1 MLEFLTSPLVLQM
14 TGLAACG
21 LILLR
26 GGLGALDW
34 WQRRRQQADYELQRR
49 EVLQQ
54 RIERARWNAQRAR
67 KLSEWRWEGH
77 RKFVVER
84 KVVENALGDVCSLYL
99 RPHDNRPLPEFK
111 PGQFLTFKLA
121 IPGQRGQ
128 VVRCYSLSNAFQA
141 DASKTGY
148 RISVKRL
155 EGGVCSNYFHNTLEV
170 GDILDAEAP
179 RGSFYLDME
188 HRWPVVL
195 FAGGVGVTP
204 MLSMLEALH
213 AERQSRRPVWLF
225 YGVRSP
231 AELIQRER
239 LEAIAHQNPAIEVWF
254 CYSQPDTAT
263 LAMIRRA
270 HTPGNNEPVRHFA
283 RRVKVSWVFRDVL
296 PKAVIETA
304 HFYTCGPPPMMEALQ
319 SDLTAQ
325 GVPLERCHTEA
336 FGPASVSS
344 SQRKAAAES
353 GVGFRV
359 VFARSGKKLHWS
371 GNARNL
377 LELAEQNGVALN
389 SGCRV
394 GACSDCKVAVRSGS
408 VSYATPP
415 NARIE
420 PGTCLTCQAVP
431 AADLILDA

>member
-1 MLEFLTSPLVLQM
+1 MLEFLASPLVLQI

-21 LILLR
+21 LILCR
-26 GGLGALDW
+26 GGLGILDW
-34 WQRRRQQADYELQRR
+34 WRRSKRQAVYERRRLE
-49 EVLQQ
+49 ELQQ
-54 RIERARWNAQRAR
+54 RIERARWSAQRAR
-67 KLSEWRWEGH
+67 KLSEWRWEGA

-84 KVVENALGDVCSLYL
+84 KVIDNEQGDVCSLYL

-111 PGQFLTFKLA
+111 PGQFLTFKLG
-121 IPGQRGQ
+121 IPGQRAP

-141 DASKTGY
+141 MSPKAGY
-148 RISVKRL
+148 RISVKRI
-155 EGGVCSNYFHNTLEV
+155 EGGVCSGYFHDRLEV

-179 RGSFYLDME
+179 RGSFFLDLE

-213 AERQSRRPVWLF
+213 AAPQERRPAWLF
-225 YGVRSP
+225 YGVRTP
-231 AELIQRER
+231 ADLIQRGR
-239 LEAIAHQNPAIEVWF
+239 LEAIAHQNPDIEVWF

-263 LAMIRRA
+263 LAMIRSA
-270 HTPGNNEPVRHFA
+270 HAAGQASPVHHVA
-283 RRVKVSWVFRDVL
+283 RRVKLSWVFRDVL
-296 PKAVIETA
+296 PEAVSEAA
-304 HFYTCGPPPMMEALQ
+304 HFYSCGPPPMMEALQ
-319 SDLTAQ
+319 ADLTAR
-325 GVPLERCHTEA
+325 GIPAERCHAEA

-359 VFARSGKKLHWS
+359 VFARSDKKVHWS
-371 GNARNL
+371 GGARNL
-377 LELAEQNGVALN
+377 LELAEQHGIELN

-394 GACSDCKVAVRSGS
+394 GACSDCKVAIRSGS
-408 VSYATPP
+408 VSYATTP

-431 AADLILDA
+431 AADLVLDA